1 MTSPAMMP
9 RTAAHTIFC
18 TPTRLAGIGASRRS
32 SISFV
37 NENSITSDSATPCS
51 AVSTSVSP
59 STPGSSA
66 SP

>member
-1 MTSPAMMP
+1 MTSAAMIP
-9 RTAAHTIFC
+9 RAAAHTSFC
-18 TPTRLAGIGASRRS
+18 TPTRLAGIGASSRS

-37 NENSITSDSATPCS
+37 NENSITSGSAMFCS